1 MICSGDLAGKA
12 YLKVADCHLKV
23 TSFAYGH
30 MYWTI
35 VCYDNIAVYVQ
46 SDSKHDAANAYAEAA
61 KCYKKV
67 DTNGMYRSNLLYH
80 LLQLT
85 VSVI

>member
-1 MICSGDLAGKA
+1 M
-12 YLKVADCHLKV
+12 
-23 TSFAYGH
+23 
-30 MYWTI
+30 
-35 VCYDNIAVYVQ
+35 CYDNIAVYVQ